1 MPSTSPDKNERR
13 ALTLLRLVDDDA
25 RAVILDSLPA
35 DLRTELRNRIRVTN
49 ATRLPASKSLER
61 LLEEF
66 EAIYD
71 CVQSLR
77 GPKLKL
83 HQPLD
88 IEEEESIPYEL
99 TGKTVVDL
107 ERMNSN
113 QLAAALGE
121 ENPRNV
127 ALILSR
133 LSPIR
138 VAELMQSLRPE
149 LRRLV
154 AKELARN
161 PQAPDFVFEKIA
173 SCTVERATQLPTR
186 RNEQPDPV
194 LHIAEAFREI
204 EKPDRRDLIES
215 IREENP
221 DIAAELQK
229 AMYRFEDLIDLDDR
243 SVQAILAQIDSATLQ
258 DALFEADEEIIEKI
272 MSNLS
277 RRAAATLREELAY
290 QRAVS
295 PAQSK
300 LAREAVASVIG
311 EIDEEAA

>member
-1 MPSTSPDKNERR
+1 M
-13 ALTLLRLVDDDA
+13 
-25 RAVILDSLPA
+25 
-35 DLRTELRNRIRVTN
+35 
-49 ATRLPASKSLER
+49 
-61 LLEEF
+61 
-66 EAIYD
+66 
-71 CVQSLR
+71 
-77 GPKLKL
+77 
-83 HQPLD
+83 
-88 IEEEESIPYEL
+88 
-99 TGKTVVDL
+99 
-107 ERMNSN
+107 
-113 QLAAALGE
+113 
-121 ENPRNV
+121 
-127 ALILSR
+127 
-133 LSPIR
+133 
-138 VAELMQSLRPE
+138 
-149 LRRLV
+149 
-154 AKELARN
+154 
-161 PQAPDFVFEKIA
+161 
-173 SCTVERATQLPTR
+173 
-186 RNEQPDPV
+186 

-272 MSNLS
+272 MANLS

-290 QRAVS
+290 QRAVP